1 MPEGERRAGG
11 GRGEG
16 VGAHAAHTQAVAR
29 ARALGPAAAHV
40 SPATTKLCS
49 HRAIKVLKR
58 LQSVKVRSTQAQNAS
73 VRRSDP
79 GLKGTGSRY
88 KI

>member
-40 SPATTKLCS
+40 APATNKKLCS
-49 HRAIKVLKR
+49 QRAIKVLKR
-58 LQSVKVRSTQAQNAS
+58 LAKRESEKYTSTKCISAPFGS
-73 VRRSDP
+73 
-79 GLKGTGSRY
+79 GT
-88 KI
+88 

>member
-29 ARALGPAAAHV
+29 ARAL
-40 SPATTKLCS
+40 
-49 HRAIKVLKR
+49 
-58 LQSVKVRSTQAQNAS
+58 
-73 VRRSDP
+73 
-79 GLKGTGSRY
+79 
-88 KI
+88 